1 MSAKFLTHNLNRL
14 YLAQCL
20 LFLAALGVVFSLAS
34 PYFLSAGNIG
44 NILTASAVIGLLA
57 IGTTFVIASG
67 GIDLS
72 SAAVMA
78 FSGTVCAWC
87 MQKGAWPPALAIL
100 FSIGLGGFCGFLS
113 GLLINITRAPSFI
126 VTLGM
131 LSIARAAAYI
141 VSDGMPI
148 YGLNDN
154 VINLGQSQLFG
165 VPVPVILLVAGAL
178 IASLFLTRTKFGAH
192 TLLLGDN
199 AFAATAMGVPV
210 ERLRLKIFTLA
221 GLYSG
226 VAGIIFMLRTNS
238 GDPTAG
244 QNYELIAITAAI
256 LGGANLF
263 GGRATII
270 GTVLGFLCL
279 GVLQNGLNLL
289 AVSTYYQILFVGL
302 VLLAAAFLSRVG
314 YRR

>member
-1 MSAKFLTHNLNRL
+1 MRH
-14 YLAQCL
+14 
-20 LFLAALGVVFSLAS
+20 G
-34 PYFLSAGNIG
+34 
-44 NILTASAVIGLLA
+44 
-57 IGTTFVIASG
+57 
-67 GIDLS
+67 
-72 SAAVMA
+72 
-78 FSGTVCAWC
+78 CAWC
-87 MQKGAWPPALAIL
+87 LQKGGWPPALAII
-100 FSIGLGGFCGFLS
+100 FSIGLGGLCGFTT
-113 GLLINITRAPSFI
+113 GFLINITKAPSFI
-126 VTLGM
+126 VSLGM

-148 YGLNDN
+148 YGLQES
-154 VINLGQSQLFG
+154 VISIGQGQLMG
-165 VPVPVILLVAGAL
+165 IPVSVLLLVAGAL
-178 IASLFLTRTKFGAH
+178 AASIMLTKTQFGTH
-192 TLLLGDN
+192 TLILGDN
-199 AFAATAMGVPV
+199 AFAANAMGMPT

-221 GLYSG
+221 GFYSG
-226 VAGIIFMLRTNS
+226 GAGIIFMLRTNS

-289 AVSTYYQILFVGL
+289 AVSTYYQILFVGI
-302 VLLAAAFLSRVG
+302 VLLMAAFLSRVG

>member
-1 MSAKFLTHNLNRL
+1 MSVKFLTQNPNRL

-20 LFLAALGVVFSLAS
+20 FFLAALSVVFSLAS
-34 PYFLSAGNIG
+34 PYFLSIGNIS
-44 NILTASAVIGLLA
+44 NILTASAVIGLIA

-78 FSGTVCAWC
+78 FTGTVCAWC
-87 MQKGAWPPALAIL
+87 LQKGEWPPLLAII
-100 FSIGLGGFCGFLS
+100 FSIGLGGLCGFATS
-113 GLLINITRAPSFI
+113 LLINITKAPSFI
-126 VTLGM
+126 VSLGM

-141 VSDGMPI
+141 VSKGMPI
-148 YGLNDN
+148 YGLDEG
-154 VINLGQSQLFG
+154 VISIGQSQWLG
-165 VPVPVILLVAGAL
+165 VPVPVVILIIGAL
-178 IASLFLTRTKFGAH
+178 LGYVMLTQTQFGKHSLIV
-192 TLLLGDN
+192 GDN
-199 AFAATAMGVPV
+199 AFAATAMGVPTDW
-210 ERLRLKIFTLA
+210 LRLKVFTLA

-226 VAGIIFMLRTNS
+226 TAGIIFMLRTNS

-302 VLLAAAFLSRVG
+302 VLIAAAFLSRVG